1 LSKRR
6 CVSTGV
12 AAALAA
18 VALVAVGGASAGS
31 RAATPVKLMVIAQV
45 NSTGNYPDTQP
56 GAEAAAAAIN
66 KAGGIKGRQ
75 IQIVFC
81 NPDNNPN
88 NSVSCARQ
96 AVEENVVAVVGH
108 TDCCNPQSI
117 PILQN
122 ANIPDIGQYS
132 LGTPIDY
139 TNPTEFPMVG
149 GAVAAYQSIPFALK
163 KLGKKRL
170 VIFYQD
176 VVNAYANAK
185 TAQNAARAAKMP
197 VVGKILLPGAT
208 TDFAPYVQKMR
219 DFNPDSVMFI
229 NSVGVSGGV
238 MRTAASLGVTKV
250 LWTHNTGSV
259 GEPEAAQIG
268 APAEGMLL
276 AGIFPTARDTTY
288 PGIRKWVS
296 EMTAAGK
303 NDPLFLKPLGLDA
316 WLSVHAVAMI
326 GQAMKGELTNTTLL
340 ASLRSQK
347 KPLDLYGLV
356 SFNPGKRGPAAF
368 PRWGSIKEY
377 FETVKNGQVVAW
389 GPKLPAIYPLA
400 SQHLVR

>member
-1 LSKRR
+1 VRKGRFVRS
-6 CVSTGV
+6 CVAVGL
-12 AAALAA
+12 AAA
-18 VALVAVGGASAGS
+18 ALVAVGGASAGQ
-31 RAATPVKLMVIAQV
+31 RAAAPVKLMVIAQV

-75 IQIVFC
+75 VQIVFC

-117 PILQN
+117 PILQQ

-139 TNPTEFPMVG
+139 TNPIEFPMVG

-185 TAQNAARAAKMP
+185 TAQNAAKAAKMP

-208 TDFAPYVQKMR
+208 TDFAPYVQKLR
-219 DFNPDSVMFI
+219 EYNPDAVMFI

-238 MRTAASLGVTKV
+238 MRTAASLGVKA

-268 APAEGMLL
+268 APTEGMLL
-276 AGIFPTARDTTY
+276 AGIFPTYRDTTY
-288 PGIRKWVS
+288 PGIRKWVA

-303 NDPLFLKPLGLDA
+303 ADPLFLKPLGLDA
-316 WLSVHAVAMI
+316 WLSVHAVGMI
-326 GQAMKGELTNTTLL
+326 GQKLKGDLTNTSLL
-340 ASLRSQK
+340 AALRSQK

-356 SFNPGKRGPAAF
+356 SFDPGKHGPAAF

-377 FETVKNGQVVAW
+377 FETVRNGQIVAW
-389 GPKLPAIYPLA
+389 GAKLPAIYPLA